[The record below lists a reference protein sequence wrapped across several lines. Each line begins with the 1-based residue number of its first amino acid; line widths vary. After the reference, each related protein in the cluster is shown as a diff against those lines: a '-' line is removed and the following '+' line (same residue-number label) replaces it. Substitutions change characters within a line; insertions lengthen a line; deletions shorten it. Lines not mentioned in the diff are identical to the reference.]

1 MRKFFILLVSL
12 MWLQISF
19 SQMLDSLE
27 VFYIPFNTSTRYGYW
42 ENNLTENK
50 SPKIFL
56 SDIPSSKSKVA
67 KKE

>member
-1 MRKFFILLVSL
+1 
-12 MWLQISF
+12 
-19 SQMLDSLE
+19 MLDSLE